1 MKRRISEGASFPAE
15 AARFACPLCVATAV
29 LAFKLAAGGDSW
41 GTPPVY
47 GDALLYKESR
57 PRRPAAC
64 PPQRYTEYRAI
75 TQTHRALLK
84 ACVFLMEKR
93 VFCKTVL
100 RHGGRVA
107 RNVCFPN
114 GKTAVLRIAPFA
126 APLVHAEV
134 SACAGAHGEGM
145 VVFINRKVACA
156 KNWPSTRKVTKP
168 TRRSARHGGN
178 VPDRKC
184 CFPNMKRMVL
194 NIGAP
199 RPGTPESVPPLAEK
213 GASLHSGTGCA
224 KAVFSEMSVFRLGE

>member
-1 MKRRISEGASFPAE
+1 VPVFQQKQQGLHAPCALPPPSLLSSWRLGG
-15 AARFACPLCVATAV
+15 T
-29 LAFKLAAGGDSW
+29 AGGA
-41 GTPPVY
+41 PPVY

-64 PPQRYTEYRAI
+64 PPQRYTQYRAI

-126 APLVHAEV
+126 APLLHAKV
-134 SACAGAHGEGM
+134 SARAGAHGQGM
-145 VVFINRKVACA
+145 LVFLSRKVAFA
-156 KNWPSTRKVTKP
+156 KNWPSTRRATKP
-168 TRRSARHGGN
+168 THRSAKHGGN
-178 VPDRKC
+178 LPNQKC
-184 CFPNMKRMVL
+184 RFPSGKSVVL
-194 NIGAP
+194 NIGA
-199 RPGTPESVPPLAEK
+199 SVLVN
-213 GASLHSGTGCA
+213 
-224 KAVFSEMSVFRLGE
+224 AVS